1 MASFSSS
8 DTGWTRPASA
18 GMGGA
23 RRTSTH
29 WLGSGAVAGGARS
42 NSPLQLVSSND
53 SAHSAALWIDMD
65 WPFDDALDGAGGL
78 AGVSHPV
85 GTQIVLALG
94 VGLGAGLVAVEL
106 GDLNLLFGNVVLQFA
121 DAPRLDASEQRE
133 GCDAAEKIEVHCAS
147 SK

>member
-1 MASFSSS
+1 MASFSFS

-29 WLGSGAVAGGARS
+29 WLGSGAVSGGARS
-42 NSPLQLVSSND
+42 NSPLQLVSRKKL
-53 SAHSAALWIDMD
+53 AHSAALWINMD
-65 WPFDDALDGAGGL
+65 RPFDDALDGAGGL

-85 GTQIVLALG
+85 GAQVILALR

-106 GDLNLLFGNVVLQFA
+106 GDLGLLVSDVVLQLA

-133 GCDAAEKIEVHCAS
+133 RRDATEEVGVHEADP
-147 SK
+147 